1 MTVVFSIACVGLDLC
16 VSKTSQKIYSFPRKH
31 GSVTNGCKLKAT
43 SGGTHFTFMIVGER
57 VTVLYNEHFG

>member
-1 MTVVFSIACVGLDLC
+1 MF
-16 VSKTSQKIYSFPRKH
+16 QKH